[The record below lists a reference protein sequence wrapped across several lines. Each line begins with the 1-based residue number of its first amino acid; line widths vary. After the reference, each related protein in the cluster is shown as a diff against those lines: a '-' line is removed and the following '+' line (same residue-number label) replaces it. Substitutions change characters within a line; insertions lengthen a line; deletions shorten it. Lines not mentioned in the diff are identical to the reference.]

1 MKKLYIIILSLML
14 TSCTTMHCT
23 SDVDCEKTVDKKKT
37 FKVLRSIISNGI
49 SLD

>member
-1 MKKLYIIILSLML
+1 MKTVFCAIILLML
-14 TSCTTMHCT
+14 TNCTSIRCT

-37 FKVLRSIISNGI
+37 FKILRSIISNGV